1 MRPNRKDS
9 SSGRS
14 RGDSAVR
21 RAGQR
26 RVAVVVAGAGARGAY
41 EAGALSVLIPWLC
54 EQESKPSI
62 FVGTSAG
69 TINATLFAAV
79 ADRDPAEGAEL
90 VLDAWRSL
98 SLGKV
103 FRSPVTSVPLKTAPA
118 YARQVLGLGHVVS
131 LLDAGPLA
139 DTADEILSPFM
150 PALRDNIHGE
160 APTVETLA
168 VVATDDL
175 DRTAVFVDTRDD
187 GKLPPSDPG
196 RAIHYEP
203 AEISP
208 KHVLA
213 SSAIPALFPPVKLGA
228 HWYTDGGVRLNVPLK
243 LAIALGA
250 TELAV
255 VATHPATY
263 PDVDA
268 SAPRRRDV
276 VDGVVTVLESVL
288 ADRMVEDI
296 LTLGS
301 MNEAVHASAKGLSR
315 NAVHGREISYIF
327 VGPESRHQ
335 LGKRAEAVYRKR
347 FSGADALQ
355 EPHLALLRR
364 LIGPDEQGV
373 GDLLSYLFFDQAF
386 IDDAIKLAI
395 QHATKVTNA
404 RAPWTTGVARG

>member
-1 MRPNRKDS
+1 MRPNRKGS
-9 SSGRS
+9 SSGRAG
-14 RGDSAVR
+14 RAPGVR

-54 EQESKPSI
+54 EHESKPSI

-69 TINATLFAAV
+69 AINATLFAAV
-79 ADRDPAEGAEL
+79 ADCDPSEGAEL
-90 VLDAWRSL
+90 VLDAWRAL

-103 FRSPVTSVPLKTAPA
+103 FRSPVRSVPFRTAPA
-118 YARQVLGLGHVVS
+118 YARQVLGVGHVVS
-131 LLDAGPLA
+131 LLDARPLA
-139 DTADEILSPFM
+139 DTAEEIIGPHM
-150 PALRDNIHGE
+150 QALRNNVHGE
-160 APTVETLA
+160 ERTVETVA

-175 DRTAVFVDTRDD
+175 DRTTVFVETVA
-187 GKLPPSDPG
+187 GAKLPPSDPG
-196 RAIHYEP
+196 RAIHYER

-208 KHVLA
+208 THVLA
-213 SSAIPALFPPVKLGA
+213 SSAIPALFPPVKLGD

-243 LAIALGA
+243 PAIALGA
-250 TELAV
+250 TDLAV

-263 PDVDA
+263 PEADE

-301 MNEAVHASAKGLSR
+301 MNEAVHRSAKGVRRST
-315 NAVHGREISYIF
+315 VHGREISYVF

-335 LGKRAEAVYRKR
+335 LGERAEAIYRER
-347 FSGADALQ
+347 FSGPDALQ
-355 EPHLALLRR
+355 QPHLALLRR
-364 LIGPDEQGV
+364 VIGPDEQGV
-373 GDLLSYLFFDQAF
+373 GDLLSYLFFDRAF
-386 IDDAIKLAI
+386 IDDAIELGI
-395 QHATKVTNA
+395 QHATKVTKG
-404 RAPWTTGVARG
+404 RAPWTTGLARH

>member
-1 MRPNRKDS
+1 M
-9 SSGRS
+9 
-14 RGDSAVR
+14 
-21 RAGQR
+21 
-26 RVAVVVAGAGARGAY
+26 VVGGAGARGAY

-54 EQESKPSI
+54 EHGSKPSI

-69 TINATLFAAV
+69 AINVTLFAAV
-79 ADRDPAEGAEL
+79 ADRDPSKGAEL

-98 SLGKV
+98 SLSKV

-131 LLDAGPLA
+131 LLDASPLA
-139 DTADEILSPFM
+139 KTADQIIGPFT
-150 PALRDNIHGE
+150 PALRNNIHGE
-160 APTVETLA
+160 APVVETLA

-175 DRTAVFVDTRDD
+175 DRTAVFVDTSDAR
-187 GKLPPSDPG
+187 KLPPSDPG
-196 RAIHYEP
+196 RAIHYEH
-203 AEISP
+203 AEITP

-243 LAIALGA
+243 PAIALGA

-263 PDVDA
+263 PDAKA

-301 MNEAVHASAKGLSR
+301 MNEAVHASGKGRSR
-315 NAVHGREISYIF
+315 NSVHGREISYVF

-335 LGKRAEAVYRKR
+335 LGERAEAVYRER
-347 FSGADALQ
+347 FSGPDALQ
-355 EPHLALLRR
+355 EPHLTFLRR

-373 GDLLSYLFFDQAF
+373 GDLLSYLFFDRAF
-386 IDDAIKLAI
+386 IDDAIELGVR
-395 QHATKVTNA
+395 HATKVMRSRT
-404 RAPWTTGVARG
+404 PWTMGVARH

>member
-1 MRPNRKDS
+1 MRPNRKGS

-14 RGDSAVR
+14 RGDSNSR
-21 RAGQR
+21 PAGQR

-54 EQESKPSI
+54 KHDSKPSI

-69 TINATLFAAV
+69 AISATLFAAV
-79 ADRDPAEGAEL
+79 ADRDPSEGAEI

-98 SLGKV
+98 SLGRV
-103 FRSPVTSVPLKTAPA
+103 FRSPVASVPLKTAPA
-118 YARQVLGLGHVVS
+118 YARQVLGLGRVVS
-131 LLDAGPLA
+131 LLDTSPLTA
-139 DTADEILSPFM
+139 TADEVLGPFM
-150 PALRDNIHGE
+150 PALRNNIHGE
-160 APTVETLA
+160 EPVVETLA
-168 VVATDDL
+168 VVATDDIERTTVFVNTL
-175 DRTAVFVDTRDD
+175 SDRTM
-187 GKLPPSDPG
+187 PPSDPG
-196 RAIHYEP
+196 RAIHYER

-243 LAIALGA
+243 PAIALGA

-263 PDVDA
+263 PDADT
-268 SAPRRRDV
+268 SAPRTRDV

-296 LTLGS
+296 LTLSS
-301 MNEAVHASAKGLSR
+301 MNEAVHLSGKRLSR
-315 NAVHGREISYIF
+315 NQVHGREISYIF

-335 LGKRAEAVYRKR
+335 LGERAEAVYRER
-347 FSGADALQ
+347 FTGPDALQ

-373 GDLLSYLFFDQAF
+373 GDLLSYLFFDRAF
-386 IDDAIKLAI
+386 IDDAIELGI
-395 QHATKVTNA
+395 RHAKKVTSA
-404 RAPWTTGVARG
+404 RAPWTTGLARH